1 MSYPSYLTYYLI
13 CSYASTVFSHV
24 GAQMTITPIRV
35 QFKTTCQILDMSR
48 EALRHKIRTDAT
60 FPRPIKTGDTKQAPV
75 YFDYAELVEWHNS
88 KKEAAAQVGV

>member
-1 MSYPSYLTYYLI
+1 
-13 CSYASTVFSHV
+13 
-24 GAQMTITPIRV
+24 MTIKPIRV

-75 YFDYAELVEWHNS
+75 YFDYAELLEWHNHQ
-88 KKEAAAQVGV
+88 KPTLAATEA